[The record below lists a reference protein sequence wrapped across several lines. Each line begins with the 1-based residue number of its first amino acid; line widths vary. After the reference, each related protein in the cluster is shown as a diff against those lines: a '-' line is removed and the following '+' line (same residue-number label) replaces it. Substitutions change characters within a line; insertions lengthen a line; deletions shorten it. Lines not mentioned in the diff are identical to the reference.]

1 MSIAIITEVFQNI
14 ETCTQ
19 WSLQLLN
26 IVSTKKDGIGYSC
39 RQIELSPSSKLPE
52 LLKEISG
59 IYLHG
64 KKKAISLYQDV
75 REYDGTANSLTVY
88 KLQAD
93 SELIANEFN
102 ALLEAIANPDTES
115 DPFSYNSAY
124 LLKGILTLDENEVP
138 LKLISMQNPVTTLK
152 NKFAHNHGK
161 FYEIS
166 DKVLSLR
173 PTMDVL
179 ILDKSIYFL
188 SLAGENLFN
197 MARSYKKV
205 CHDKVEQI
213 EQSAIVTDTE
223 IFKGVAESGHNPRKF
238 VAFNEKRL
246 TALKNK
252 NTRNS
257 IAKKFSIPLDAE
269 TGKFDTSVDGA
280 SEKIVKLLCNKGM
293 LDPFDKDAVEVDGA
307 RQWK

>member
-1 MSIAIITEVFQNI
+1 MAIFELGELFCGPGGLAWGATNADIGLNDYRIVHAWANDYDSDTCNTYRRNI
-14 ETCTQ
+14 CPQ
-19 WSLQLLN
+19 DPDSVIW
-26 IVSTKKDGIGYSC
+26 G
-39 RQIELSPSSKLPE
+39 
-52 LLKEISG
+52 
-59 IYLHG
+59 
-64 KKKAISLYQDV
+64 DV
-75 REYDGTANSLTVY
+75 R
-88 KLQAD
+88 KLD
-93 SELIANEFN
+93 
-102 ALLEAIANPDTES
+102 
-115 DPFSYNSAY
+115 
-124 LLKGILTLDENEVP
+124 
-138 LKLISMQNPVTTLK
+138 
-152 NKFAHNHGK
+152 
-161 FYEIS
+161 
-166 DKVLSLR
+166 
-173 PTMDVL
+173 
-179 ILDKSIYFL
+179 LDKSIYFL